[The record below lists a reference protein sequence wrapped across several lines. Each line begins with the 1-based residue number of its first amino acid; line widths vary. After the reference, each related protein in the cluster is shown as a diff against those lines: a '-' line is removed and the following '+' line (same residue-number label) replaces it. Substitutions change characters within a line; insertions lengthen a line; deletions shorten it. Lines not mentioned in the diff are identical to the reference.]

1 MRAFLMA
8 SCVFFSHAFSSGAPA
23 RAACGGAPRRAPALR
38 SSVRARPRPAR
49 ARAAPRASPRRA
61 QADDGDAPPRP
72 SLDALGERLRARRA
86 ANDFLEVA
94 KNDGIVSEEEVAA
107 KREAAQEEEVAP
119 KEYDPDASRFGNWF
133 DVLRK

>member
-23 RAACGGAPRRAPALR
+23 RAACAPRRAPALR
-38 SSVRARPRPAR
+38 SS
-49 ARAAPRASPRRA
+49 
-61 QADDGDAPPRP
+61 ADDDDAPPRP

>member
-1 MRAFLMA
+1 MD
-8 SCVFFSHAFSSGAPA
+8 
-23 RAACGGAPRRAPALR
+23 AA
-38 SSVRARPRPAR
+38 
-49 ARAAPRASPRRA
+49 AAPRVSRPSRYVPPACCRGPIPDDARA
-61 QADDGDAPPRP
+61 QGDDEPPRP

-107 KREAAQEEEVAP
+107 KREAAREEEVAP